1 MPTTHEVKAFFE
13 SVATDWDIMR
23 LACYNERVID
33 CLAERCGPTSTSAG
47 RMTIVD
53 VGTGTGFLAAGL
65 APRVERVFGIDNSPA
80 MLDVARAN
88 LRSLGVANVELLQG
102 DLAAIPL
109 PDDSVGAAVAN
120 MVLHHAESPTAML
133 REMARVVRP
142 GGTVGVCDEE
152 EHTYEWMRT
161 EHADVWLDFSAE
173 QLERHF
179 CEAGLED
186 YSAESLGTH

>member
-1 MPTTHEVKAFFE
+1 M
-13 SVATDWDIMR
+13 SD
-23 LACYNERVID
+23 
-33 CLAERCGPTSTSAG
+33 
-47 RMTIVD
+47 
-53 VGTGTGFLAAGL
+53 TGTGFLAAGL

-161 EHADVWLDFSAE
+161 EHADVWLGFSAE

>member
-1 MPTTHEVKAFFE
+1 MPTTHVVKAFFE
-13 SVATDWDIMR
+13 SVATDWDSMR
-23 LACYNERVID
+23 LAYYDERVIES
-33 CLAERCGPTSTSAG
+33 LAKRCGAG
-47 RMTIVD
+47 SGNGVHMTIVD

-65 APRVERVFGIDNSPA
+65 APRVDRVVGIDNPPA

-88 LRSLGVANVELLQG
+88 LHSLGVANVELLHG

-109 PDDSVGAAVAN
+109 PDDSVDAAVAN

-142 GGTVGVCDEE
+142 GGTVGICDEG

-161 EHADVWLDFSAE
+161 EHADVWLGFSGE

-179 CEAGLED
+179 AEAGLED
-186 YSAESLGTH
+186 YSAESLGMQ